1 MWGGVSLGSPEG
13 STAYT
18 YAADPSHCSHSSS
31 SVLHL
36 PTTTNF
42 ATCQSVT
49 IKGKLGGLGCV
60 PWITVQQPGV
70 TGLLS
75 ASRTFGML
83 SGLASISRCGSGGD
97 NIVGNVE
104 AK

>member
-1 MWGGVSLGSPEG
+1 MSLGSPERF
-13 STAYT
+13 TAYT
-18 YAADPSHCSHSSS
+18 YAANPDRRSHCGS

-36 PTTTNF
+36 PTTTDF
-42 ATCQSVT
+42 SICQSVA

-60 PWITVQQPGV
+60 PWIIVQQPGV

-75 ASRTFGML
+75 ASLTFGML